1 MPPTTCTE
9 RMSNGA
15 GQVPKNHTREK
26 NIPGASG
33 RVQSCRRE
41 SVRPEWPSRG
51 EDHGERPS
59 ELRDAPGTRQRD
71 PAGTLSSSTSSSR
84 RLCSFCCSIR
94 FCLSASSCRLYS
106 SCSRSCCSCRSCCLL
121 RASERSLFSCWSR
134 RKSRRSVDS
143 PGTLTM
149 ELREEAGEGLSGARA
164 SPPPHLHPPGSSR
177 PETRQTNPRG

>member
-1 MPPTTCTE
+1 MPPRTCTE

-15 GQVPKNHTREK
+15 EQVPKTIQGRKTFLGPLGVCGPAGGNQR
-26 NIPGASG
+26 ARSG
-33 RVQSCRRE
+33 QAG
-41 SVRPEWPSRG
+41 VRTMENGPQNAGMPLGLDS
-51 EDHGERPS
+51 
-59 ELRDAPGTRQRD
+59 GTRLEHC
-71 PAGTLSSSTSSSR
+71 PSTSSSR

-149 ELREEAGEGLSGARA
+149 ELREEAGEGLSGPRA
-164 SPPPHLHPPGSSR
+164 SPCPHLHPLGSSR
-177 PETRQTNPRG
+177 PETWQTNSRG